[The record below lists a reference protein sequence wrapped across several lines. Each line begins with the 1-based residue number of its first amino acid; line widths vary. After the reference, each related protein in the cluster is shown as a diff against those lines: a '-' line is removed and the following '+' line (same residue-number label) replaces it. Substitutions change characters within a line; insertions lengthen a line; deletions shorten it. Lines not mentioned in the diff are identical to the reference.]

1 MCGLIAGLLA
11 EPHLQDSQVTEA
23 LALLRHR
30 GPERSSF
37 WFDESRRTLLGHVR
51 LCIVGVD
58 NGDQPLVDA
67 TAGLCCI
74 VNGEFYGYRAI
85 RASLTAEGRRFATES
100 DSEIALHLY
109 AKLGPDCL
117 QQLRGEFAFVIADRS
132 RRCLFAA
139 RDRFG
144 VKPLYYTVHRGDVLI
159 ASEIKALFELGVPAR
174 WDHAAYFAEC
184 HGVRPAHHTLFA
196 GIHAI
201 PPGCYLIAR
210 DGAVSVH
217 PYWELDFPDRAQ
229 LARDSRSEREITG
242 GLREV
247 LDQAVAE
254 RMVADV
260 EVASYLSGGIDSSA
274 VLGLAQR
281 RSRRPIRAF
290 TIVFDDAA
298 YDEERHARETA
309 AFVGAEFT
317 PVPVTQSQLAD
328 ALPAALWH
336 AETLLINGHAVAKY
350 LLSRAVRDAGIK
362 VVLTGEGADE
372 LFAGYP
378 PFRCDKLLHDPN
390 LNATQAAAL
399 RSAVMA
405 QNQTSRGLFTPD
417 GKPAPGLPVVTA
429 RLGWVP
435 SALRAF
441 SSLTGKM
448 MPLFDPAYLH
458 GRTNSP
464 RDNPYARL
472 FDTIDVPRRLTGKD
486 PLNQSLYLW
495 SRTQLPT
502 YILTALGDRM
512 EMAHSVEG
520 RVPFLDHRVAEYAA
534 NLPIEQKIHG
544 TREKHV
550 LREAVA
556 DCVLPE
562 IYARQKHPFMAPPA
576 RSDRDP
582 LAQFCN
588 DVLHSSVARD
598 QPFFDPGRL
607 RNFSAQLSAAPAADR
622 AASEA
627 VVLRVVSTILLHQK
641 FRIAS

>member
-11 EPHLQDSQVTEA
+11 EPRLDDSQVDDA

-37 WFDESRRTLLGHVR
+37 WFDESRHTLLGHVR
-51 LCIVGVD
+51 LCVVGVE

-67 TAGLCCI
+67 ASGTRCI

-85 RASLTAEGRRFATES
+85 RTSLAAEGRRFATES

-117 QQLRGEFAFVIADRS
+117 RQLRGEFAFVIADRA

-144 VKPLYYTVHRGDVLI
+144 VKPLYYAIHRGDVLI
-159 ASEIKALFELGVPAR
+159 ASEVKALFELGVPAR
-174 WDHAAYFAEC
+174 WDEAAFFAEC
-184 HGVRPAHHTLFA
+184 HGALPAHRTLFA
-196 GIHAI
+196 GIQAI

-210 DGAVSVH
+210 DGAVSIRT
-217 PYWELDFPDRAQ
+217 YWELEFPDREQ
-229 LARDSRSEREITG
+229 LARDPRGERELVG
-242 GLREV
+242 GLREL

-260 EVASYLSGGIDSSA
+260 EVAAYLSGGIDSSA

-290 TIVFDDAA
+290 SIVFDDAT
-298 YDEERHARETA
+298 YCEERQARETA

-317 PVPVTQSQLAD
+317 PVPVTQSQIAD

-372 LFAGYP
+372 VFAGYP
-378 PFRCDKLLHDPN
+378 PFRCDKLLHDPR
-390 LNATQAAAL
+390 LSGIEAATLRAGVLAANQA
-399 RSAVMA
+399 
-405 QNQTSRGLFTPD
+405 SRGLLTPD
-417 GKPAPGLPVVTA
+417 GEPAPGLSVVAA

-435 SALRAF
+435 SALESF
-441 SSLTGKM
+441 SSLAGKLI
-448 MPLFDPAYLH
+448 PLFDAAYLY
-458 GRTNSP
+458 GRTGSP
-464 RDNPYARL
+464 QDNPYAML
-472 FDTIDVPRRLTGKD
+472 LDTIDVPRRLTDKD

-520 RVPFLDHRVAEYAA
+520 RLPFLDHRVAEYAA
-534 NLPIEQKIHG
+534 GLPIEQKIHG

-562 IYARQKHPFMAPPA
+562 IYARQKHPFMSPPSQ
-576 RSDRDP
+576 SDSDP

-588 DVLHSSVARD
+588 DVLHSSAARD
-598 QPFFDPGRL
+598 QPFFDPRRL
-607 RNFSAQLSAAPAADR
+607 RNLSAQLSAAPAAER